1 MSIVLKLQKKC
12 LDKNEDLQS
21 LLREA
26 LLISTKLKLT
36 DFKNWVNNEL
46 KGYEDYN
53 QVPEYRII
61 YSRLMFFNPY
71 QGWIDSRFNNQE
83 LADLIN
89 KNNITQPIGELE
101 HTLNSEENEFT
112 LTILPFHEKKIRE
125 IFKTDYKAGKFV
137 AKTQIHGI
145 IEQVRNLL
153 LDWTLKLEEE
163 NILGNDDL
171 IFTEKEKEMAKKN
184 IHIENFNGIM
194 GNIEEIGNVSTGNYA
209 QNIYNENSISNEID
223 KLITEIKKLN
233 LTDEKQ
239 VIIDLESSKFDSN
252 KAKIVLGGLL
262 GRGAELSSIS
272 SAIISLLS
280 LLG

>member
-36 DFKNWVNNEL
+36 DFKDWVNNEL

-53 QVPEYRII
+53 KVPEYRTI

-71 QGWIDSRFNNQE
+71 QGWIDSRFNNHE
-83 LADLIN
+83 LADIIN

-101 HTLNSEENEFT
+101 HTLNSVENEFT
-112 LTILPFHEKKIRE
+112 LTIPPFHEEKIRE
-125 IFKTDYKAGKFV
+125 IFKTDYKAGKFI

-153 LDWTLKLEEE
+153 LDWTLKLEDQ

-171 IFTEKEKEMAKKN
+171 IFTEREKEIAQ
-184 IHIENFNGIM
+184 
-194 GNIEEIGNVSTGNYA
+194 GNIFNIKNFTGNVSTGDYS
-209 QNIYNENSISNEID
+209 QNSYNENNISNEINN
-223 KLITEIKKLN
+223 LINELKKLN
-233 LTDEKQ
+233 FSDKKQ
-239 VIIDLESSKFDSN
+239 IVEDLETSKNDSG
-252 KAKIVLGGLL
+252 KIKSILGNLL
-262 GRGAELSSIS
+262 SKGSEVSSIS
-272 SAIISLLS
+272 SMIIDILS
-280 LLG
+280 LVK